1 MAVDNKKHAAMET
14 IVKFYPTEPDTTAK
28 KAVKKFEP
36 ATYYA
41 EDARQTMLEL
51 SDERVLW
58 KVNIADNIQECEYYI
73 ECSNSLANLSK
84 HYHTKFGGFGRS
96 GRHICVPDTP
106 ANRRNYRHMVKAVE
120 REQERIIEMFK
131 GGMHHDTD

>member
-1 MAVDNKKHAAMET
+1 MAVNDKKYAAMET

-41 EDARQTMLEL
+41 EEMRETMLEL
-51 SDERVLW
+51 SDEHVLW
-58 KVNIADNIQECEYYI
+58 KVDIGHIQADDYSI
-73 ECSNSLANLSK
+73 ECNNALAKLSK
-84 HYHTKFGGFGRS
+84 HYHTKFGAFGRS

-120 REQERIIEMFK
+120 REQKRIIEMFK
-131 GGMHHDTD
+131 

>member
-1 MAVDNKKHAAMET
+1 MET
-14 IVKFYPTEPDTTAK
+14 IVKFYPTEPDTTAR
-28 KAVKKFEP
+28 KAVKKSEP

-51 SDERVLW
+51 SDKRVLW
-58 KVNIADNIQECEYYI
+58 ETDITDEIQKWEYYV
-73 ECSNSLANLSK
+73 ECRKTLAELSK

-120 REQERIIEMFK
+120 REQKRIIEMFK
-131 GGMHHDTD
+131 

>member
-1 MAVDNKKHAAMET
+1 MAVNNKKHAAMEA

-28 KAVKKFEP
+28 KVVKKFEP

-41 EDARQTMLEL
+41 EETRETMLEL
-51 SDERVLW
+51 SDRRVLW
-58 KVNIADNIQECEYYI
+58 ETDITDEIQKWEYYV
-73 ECSNSLANLSK
+73 ECRNALAGLSK
-84 HYHTKFGGFGRS
+84 HYHTEFGGFGRS

-120 REQERIIEMFK
+120 REQKRIIEMFK
-131 GGMHHDTD
+131 

>member
-28 KAVKKFEP
+28 KAAKKFEP

-41 EDARQTMLEL
+41 EETRETMLEL
-51 SDERVLW
+51 SDKRVLW
-58 KVNIADNIQECEYYI
+58 DVDIADKTQEREYYI
-73 ECSNSLANLSK
+73 ECRNALADLSN
-84 HYHTKFGGFGRS
+84 HYHTEFGGFGRS
-96 GRHICVPDTP
+96 GRHICVRDTP